1 MKNFNNENQY
11 KPRPAA
17 TVILVRE
24 RAAELQVYLL
34 KRSAK
39 SGFMAGNYV
48 FPGGVLE
55 SGDEDKIYWQEH
67 IDLNPAQLSER
78 LGGRLIK
85 RDILSYGIAAIRE
98 TFEEAG
104 VFLGHA
110 KEQTAVELEKLN
122 RMRRRGDLSDAWLR
136 DLVKTRKWTLAFS
149 ELYRWSHWITPEKM
163 KKRFDTR
170 FFISSMPDAQEC
182 RPDNRETTHGTWISP
197 QAGLAGNLSG
207 DIPLSPPA
215 VVTLHE
221 LLSYRRPG
229 ELIQD
234 AAQKSWGAALMPRL
248 ALADNEPV
256 IVEPWDPAYH
266 QTEIQLSIEELHRN
280 LVGVGEPF
288 SRLWQHGGVW
298 RPVKNNRST
307 TQKKVIHLGI
317 F

>member
-1 MKNFNNENQY
+1 MKNFNNQNKY
-11 KPRPAA
+11 MPRPAA

-34 KRSAK
+34 KRSTK

-55 SGDEDKIYWQEH
+55 SGDEDSNHWQEYV
-67 IDLNPAQLSER
+67 DLNPAQLSER
-78 LGGRLIK
+78 LGGRLRQ

-104 VFLGHA
+104 VFLGHT

-122 RMRRRGDLSDAWLR
+122 RMRRKGDLSEVWLW
-136 DLVKTRKWTLAFS
+136 DLVKTLKWTLAFS
-149 ELYRWSHWITPEKM
+149 ELYRWAHWITPEKM

-170 FFISSMPDAQEC
+170 FFISSMPDGQEC

-207 DIPLSPPA
+207 DIPLSPPT
-215 VVTLHE
+215 VVTLHD
-221 LLSYRRPG
+221 LLGYEHPD
-229 ELIQD
+229 EIIQD
-234 AAQKSWGAALMPRL
+234 AVQKTWGKALMPRL
-248 ALADNEPV
+248 AMANKEPV
-256 IVEPWDPAYH
+256 IVEPWDPGYH
-266 QTEIQLSIEELHRN
+266 QAEIQLNIEELNKN

-288 SRLWQHGGVW
+288 SRLWHHEGIW
-298 RPVKNNRST
+298 RPVKADSS
-307 TQKKVIHLGI
+307 
-317 F
+317 